1 MYGHTS
7 PTKPEQGPLQTE
19 SHCQARPKLLRIC
32 RTGCTLQSGI
42 RELHLNDK
50 ALIWLLRLGDFKG
63 PGQRRVVVLR
73 VWEAHSSPPF
83 TRLLLLAHQGP
94 AVIDIQ
100 ATGSTKPTA
109 EARLEYGVGTHY
121 WLCGVLPPS
130 LGLDVCPV
138 LAVRRPARKP
148 QVMMMVTSC
157 SCHCQLGPLP
167 LDLDLDL
174 DLSPRRALLAGNP
187 PPSCRLELP
196 AATCS
201 GSDVSSRHSPLPLRY
216 ARADPAVTD
225 HRFRRQETLV
235 TVASYQQSSPPSVA
249 GWLRTAIQPVRIR
262 HDCCVLHAT
271 FTVRASGPA
280 RF

>member
-73 VWEAHSSPPF
+73 VWEAQSSPPF

-130 LGLDVCPV
+130 PGPDVCPV

-148 QVMMMVTSC
+148 QVMMIVTSC
-157 SCHCQLGPLP
+157 SCH
-167 LDLDLDL
+167 
-174 DLSPRRALLAGNP
+174 
-187 PPSCRLELP
+187 
-196 AATCS
+196 
-201 GSDVSSRHSPLPLRY
+201 
-216 ARADPAVTD
+216 
-225 HRFRRQETLV
+225 
-235 TVASYQQSSPPSVA
+235 
-249 GWLRTAIQPVRIR
+249 
-262 HDCCVLHAT
+262 
-271 FTVRASGPA
+271 
-280 RF
+280 